1 MELFNSLGHK
11 YSMLVVYY
19 MQVRTGIFSRL
30 KTSTLN
36 KCFEVLTIS
45 DRRKVIGACI
55 LQFLLS
61 ILDLIG
67 VAIVG
72 ILGSLAV
79 SGVQSNSP
87 GERVAKI
94 LRLLGIDSLGFQ
106 QQVAVLGVGATVFLV
121 SRTLLS
127 IILSRKI
134 LFFISRRGSVVST
147 DLASKLFSRGLT
159 ELGRRSTQQNLYALT
174 MGVQGVTL
182 GVIGVAIILVADFS
196 LLLVLLTGLLAVDVV
211 VAISALLIFAAVGL
225 LLYRTMHLRTA
236 KLAQENMTYAVE
248 GAETVIELIENFR
261 EYFVRNRREILISR
275 FEANRTLLA
284 ESLAE
289 LSFMPSL
296 SKYIIEASVLF
307 SALVISA
314 IQFSL
319 QDASKA
325 VATLAIFLA
334 AGSRIAPAALRLQQ
348 GLIAIKGNLESSS
361 LTLDLIT
368 ESRDWE
374 LLPEIDYEFDK
385 NYLGFSPEIQI
396 RNLDFSYPGRDE
408 TVLSGVNLDL
418 GPGEFLAVVG
428 KSGAGKSTLVDALL
442 GLVVP
447 SQGSVLISNKD
458 PKSCLMSWPG
468 AIAYVPQ
475 ETHLL
480 NGSLRSNI
488 CLGFKEGEFNDSEIL
503 EALRLAQLQDFLN
516 SLNNGLET
524 AVGEYGVG
532 LSGGQR
538 QRLGIARALL
548 TKPKLIILDEATSS
562 LDAQTESE
570 ITQAIYNLKGSVTV
584 VIIAHRLSTAR
595 NADKVAY
602 LSNGKIE
609 TLGSFEEVRKQ
620 IPDFDAQAKLMGL

>member
-1 MELFNSLGHK
+1 M
-11 YSMLVVYY
+11 
-19 MQVRTGIFSRL
+19 RTGIFTRL
-30 KTSTLN
+30 KTSTIK
-36 KCFEVLTIS
+36 KCFEVLPIS
-45 DRRKVIGACI
+45 DRRRVLGACV

-67 VAIVG
+67 VAMVG

-79 SGVQSNSP
+79 SGVQSSSP
-87 GERVAKI
+87 GVRVAQI
-94 LRLLGIDSLGFQ
+94 LNLLGIDSLSFQ
-106 QQVAVLGVGATVFLV
+106 QQVAVLGIGATAFLV

-127 IILSRKI
+127 IALSRKI
-134 LFFISRRGSVVST
+134 LFFISRRGALIST
-147 DLASKLFSRGLT
+147 ELASKLFSRGLI
-159 ELGRRSTQQNLYALT
+159 ELRRRSTQQNLYALT
-174 MGVQGVTL
+174 NGVQNITL
-182 GVIGVAIILVADFS
+182 GVIGVSVILVADFS
-196 LLLVLLTGLLAVDVV
+196 LLLVLLVGLLAVDVV
-211 VAISALLIFAAVGL
+211 VAISAMFIFASVGL
-225 LLYRTMHLRTA
+225 LLYRTMHIRSA
-236 KLAQENMTYAVE
+236 KLAQENMKYAVE

-261 EYFVRNRREILISR
+261 EYFVRNRRMILISK
-275 FEANRTLLA
+275 FETNRSFFA

-289 LSFMPSL
+289 LSFMPTL
-296 SKYIIEASVLF
+296 SKYIVEASVLF
-307 SALVISA
+307 SALIISA
-314 IQFSL
+314 VQFSL
-319 QDASKA
+319 QDAGKA

-348 GLIAIKGNLESSS
+348 GLISLKGNLESSS

-368 ESRDWE
+368 ESRNWD

-385 NYLGFSPEIQI
+385 KYEGFIPEIQI
-396 RNLDFSYPGRDE
+396 NNLDFSYPGRAE
-408 TVLSGVNLDL
+408 AVLSGVNLDL
-418 GPGEFLAVVG
+418 KPGEILAIVG

-442 GLVVP
+442 GLIAP
-447 SQGSVLISNKD
+447 QKGSILISNKD
-458 PKSCLMSWPG
+458 PKSCLVSWPG

-475 ETHLL
+475 EIHLL
-480 NGSLRSNI
+480 NGSLRTNI
-488 CLGFKEGEFNDSEIL
+488 CLGFKEGEFFDAEIL
-503 EALRLAQLQDFLN
+503 EALEMAQLRDFLE

-524 AVGEYGVG
+524 AVGEYGIG

-570 ITQAIYNLKGSVTV
+570 INQSIYSLKGSVTV

-602 LSNGKIE
+602 MTNGKIE
-609 TLGSFEEVRKQ
+609 SLGSFEEVRKR

>member
-1 MELFNSLGHK
+1 
-11 YSMLVVYY
+11 
-19 MQVRTGIFSRL
+19 MQVRKGIFARL
-30 KTSTLN
+30 KTSRLN
-36 KCFEVLTIS
+36 KCFEVLAVS

-87 GERVAKI
+87 GERVANI
-94 LRLLGIDSLGFQ
+94 LRFLGIDSLSFQ
-106 QQVAVLGVGATVFLV
+106 QQVAVLGIGATAFLV

-127 IILSRKI
+127 IVLSRKI
-134 LFFISRRGSVVST
+134 LFFISRRGAVIST
-147 DLASKLFSRGLT
+147 ELASKLFSRGLT
-159 ELGRRSTQQNLYALT
+159 ELEKRSTQQNLYAVT
-174 MGVQGVTL
+174 TGVQSVTL
-182 GVIGVAIILVADFS
+182 GVIGISIILVADFS
-196 LLLVLLTGLLAVDVV
+196 LLLVLLIGLLAVDIV
-211 VAISALLIFAAVGL
+211 VAISAFIIFAAIGL
-225 LLYRTMHLRTA
+225 LLYKTMHIRTA
-236 KLAQENMTYAVE
+236 KLAQENLTYTVE
-248 GAETVIELIENFR
+248 SAETVIELIDNFR
-261 EYFVRNRREILISR
+261 EYFVRNRRKILISR
-275 FEANRTLLA
+275 FETNRSLLA

-296 SKYIIEASVLF
+296 SKYIVEASVLF

-348 GLIAIKGNLESSS
+348 GLISIKANLESSS

-368 ESRDWE
+368 ESENWE

-385 NYLGFSPEIQI
+385 KYLGFIPEIQI
-396 RNLDFSYPGRDE
+396 RNLDFSYPGCDE
-408 TVLSGVNLDL
+408 AVLSGVNLDL
-418 GPGEFLAVVG
+418 GPGEFLAIVG

-447 SQGSVLISNKD
+447 LHGSVLISNKD
-458 PKSCLMSWPG
+458 PKSCLISWPG
-468 AIAYVPQ
+468 AVAYVPQ
-475 ETHLL
+475 DTHLL

-488 CLGFKEGEFNDSEIL
+488 CLGFKEGEFSDSEIL

-524 AVGEYGVG
+524 SVGEYGVG

-570 ITQAIYNLKGSVTV
+570 INQAIYNLKGSVTV

-609 TLGSFEEVRKQ
+609 TLGSFDEVRKQ
-620 IPDFDAQAKLMGL
+620 IPDFDSQAKLMGL

>member
-1 MELFNSLGHK
+1 M
-11 YSMLVVYY
+11 
-19 MQVRTGIFSRL
+19 RTDIYTAMR
-30 KTSTLN
+30 TSTLN
-36 KCFEVLTIS
+36 KCFEVLTVS
-45 DRRKVIGACI
+45 DRRKVIGACFI
-55 LQFLLS
+55 QFLLS
-61 ILDLIG
+61 LLDLIG

-94 LRLLGIDSLGFQ
+94 LRLLGIDGFSFQ
-106 QQVAVLGVGATVFLV
+106 TQVAVLGIGATAFLV

-134 LFFISRRGSVVST
+134 LFFISRRGSVIST
-147 DLASKLFSRGLT
+147 ELASKLFSRGLT
-159 ELGRRSTQQNLYALT
+159 ELDRRSTQQNLYALT
-174 MGVQGVTL
+174 TGVQSVTL

-196 LLLVLLTGLLAVDVV
+196 LLLVLLIGLLAVDVV
-211 VAISALLIFAAVGL
+211 VAISAFMIFAAVGL
-225 LLYRTMHLRTA
+225 LLYKTMHIRTA
-236 KLAQENMTYAVE
+236 KLAQENMTYTVK
-248 GAETVIELIENFR
+248 GAEIVIELNENFR
-261 EYFVRNRREILISR
+261 EYFVRDRRKLLISR
-275 FEANRTLLA
+275 FETNRSLLA

-296 SKYIIEASVLF
+296 SKYIVEASVLF

-348 GLIAIKGNLESSS
+348 GLISIKGNLESSS

-385 NYLGFSPEIQI
+385 KYRGFIPEIQI
-396 RNLDFSYPGRDE
+396 RDLDFSYPGRDE
-408 TVLSGVNLDL
+408 AVLSGVNLDVS
-418 GPGEFLAVVG
+418 PGEFLAVVG

-442 GLVVP
+442 GLVDP
-447 SQGSVLISNKD
+447 LHGSVLISKRD
-458 PKSCLMSWPG
+458 PKSCLMTWPG

-488 CLGFKEGEFNDSEIL
+488 CLGFKEGEFSDSEIL
-503 EALRLAQLQDFLN
+503 EALQVAQLQDFLIGLN
-516 SLNNGLET
+516 SGLET

-570 ITQAIYNLKGSVTV
+570 INQAIYKLKGSVTV
-584 VIIAHRLSTAR
+584 VIIAHRLSTAM

-609 TLGSFEEVRKQ
+609 TLGSFEEVRRQ

>member
-1 MELFNSLGHK
+1 
-11 YSMLVVYY
+11 
-19 MQVRTGIFSRL
+19 
-30 KTSTLN
+30 
-36 KCFEVLTIS
+36 
-45 DRRKVIGACI
+45 
-55 LQFLLS
+55 LLS

-67 VAIVG
+67 VAMVG

-79 SGVQSNSP
+79 SGVQSNTP

-94 LRLLGIDSLGFQ
+94 LSFIGIDGLSFQ
-106 QQVAVLGVGATVFLV
+106 QQVAILGIGATAFLV

-127 IILSRKI
+127 ILLSRRI
-134 LFFISRRGSVVST
+134 LFFISRRGSLIST
-147 DLASKLFSRGLT
+147 ELASKLFSRGLT
-159 ELGRRSTQQNLYALT
+159 ELRRRSIQQNLYALT
-174 MGVQGVTL
+174 NGVQNVTL

-196 LLLVLLTGLLAVDVV
+196 LLLVLLIGLLAVDVV
-211 VAISALLIFAAVGL
+211 VAISAFMIFASVGL
-225 LLYRTMHLRTA
+225 LLYKTMHIRTA
-236 KLAQENMTYAVE
+236 KLARENMKYAVE
-248 GAETVIELIENFR
+248 GAETVIELVENFR
-261 EYFVRNRREILISR
+261 EYFVRNRRKVLISK
-275 FEANRTLLA
+275 FEINRSLLA

-289 LSFMPSL
+289 LSFMPTL
-296 SKYIIEASVLF
+296 SKYIVEASVLF
-307 SALVISA
+307 SALIISA

-319 QDASKA
+319 QDAGKA

-348 GLIAIKGNLESSS
+348 GLISLKGNLESSS

-368 ESRDWE
+368 ESRNWE
-374 LLPEIDYEFDK
+374 LLPEINYEFDK
-385 NYLGFSPEIQI
+385 EYLGFIPDIKI
-396 RNLDFSYPGRDE
+396 RNLDFSYSGSDE
-408 TVLSGVNLDL
+408 PVLSGVNLDVM
-418 GPGEFLAVVG
+418 PGEFLAVVG

-447 SQGSVLISNKD
+447 QNGYVLISSKD

-475 ETHLL
+475 EIHLV

-488 CLGFKEGEFNDSEIL
+488 CLGFREGEFTDSEIL
-503 EALRLAQLQDFLN
+503 EALHMAQLQDFLIGLD
-516 SLNNGLET
+516 SGLET

-570 ITQAIYNLKGSVTV
+570 INQSIYNLKGTVTV
-584 VIIAHRLSTAR
+584 VIVAHRLSTAR

-602 LSNGKIE
+602 ISYGKIE
-609 TLGSFEEVRKQ
+609 SLGTFEEVRRQ

>member
-1 MELFNSLGHK
+1 
-11 YSMLVVYY
+11 
-19 MQVRTGIFSRL
+19 VRTGILTRL

-36 KCFEVLTIS
+36 RCFEVLTSS

-67 VAIVG
+67 VAMVG

-87 GERVAKI
+87 GERVAKT
-94 LRLLGIDSLGFQ
+94 LRLLGIDSLSFQ
-106 QQVAVLGVGATVFLV
+106 QQVAILGIGATVFLV

-127 IILSRKI
+127 IVLSRKI
-134 LFFISRRGSVVST
+134 LFFVSRRGSVIST
-147 DLASKLFSRGLT
+147 QLASKLFSRGLT
-159 ELGRRSTQQNLYALT
+159 ELNRRSTQQNLYALT
-174 MGVQGVTL
+174 NGVQNITL
-182 GVIGVAIILVADFS
+182 GVIGTGIILVADFS
-196 LLLVLLTGLLAVDVV
+196 LLLVLLTGLLVVNVV
-211 VAISALLIFAAVGL
+211 VAISAFVIFAVVGL
-225 LLYRTMHLRTA
+225 LLYKTMHIRSA
-236 KLAQENMTYAVE
+236 KLAQENMKYAVE
-248 GAETVIELIENFR
+248 GAETIIELIENFR
-261 EYFVRNRREILISR
+261 EYFVRNRRKILISR
-275 FEANRTLLA
+275 FEANRSLLA

-289 LSFMPSL
+289 LSFMPTL
-296 SKYIIEASVLF
+296 SKYIVEASVLL

-319 QDASKA
+319 QDASRA
-325 VATLAIFLA
+325 VATLAIFMA

-348 GLIAIKGNLESSS
+348 GLISIKGNLASST

-368 ESRDWE
+368 ESRYWE

-385 NYLGFSPEIQI
+385 KYVGFIPKIQI
-396 RNLDFSYPGRDE
+396 RNLNFSYSGSDE
-408 TVLSGVNLDL
+408 AVLSGVSLDL

-447 SQGSVLISNKD
+447 QHGSVLISNVGPKD
-458 PKSCLMSWPG
+458 CLANWPG
-468 AIAYVPQ
+468 AVAYVPQ
-475 ETHLL
+475 ETHIL
-480 NGSLRSNI
+480 NGSLRSNV
-488 CLGFKEGEFNDSEIL
+488 CLGFKEGEFMDSEIS
-503 EALRLAQLQDFLN
+503 EALQSAQLQEFLN

-524 AVGEYGVG
+524 VVGEYGLG

-548 TKPKLIILDEATSS
+548 TKPRLIILDEATSS

-570 ITQAIYNLKGSVTV
+570 VNQAIYSLKGSVTV
-584 VIIAHRLSTAR
+584 VLIAHRLSSAR

-602 LSNGKIE
+602 LSRGTIE
-609 TLGSFEEVRKQ
+609 ALGSFEEVRKQ
-620 IPDFDAQAKLMGL
+620 VPDFDTQARLMGL

>member
-1 MELFNSLGHK
+1 M
-11 YSMLVVYY
+11 
-19 MQVRTGIFSRL
+19 RTGIFTRL

-36 KCFEVLTIS
+36 KCFKVLTIS

-61 ILDLIG
+61 ILDLLG
-67 VAIVG
+67 VAMVG

-87 GERVAKI
+87 GVRVAKI
-94 LRLLGIDSLGFQ
+94 LRFLGIDNLSLQ
-106 QQVAVLGVGATVFLV
+106 QQVAVLGIGATSFLV

-134 LFFISRRGSVVST
+134 LFFISRRGSIIST
-147 DLASKLFSRGLT
+147 ELASKLFSRGLT
-159 ELGRRSTQQNLYALT
+159 ELRRRSTQQNLYALT
-174 MGVQGVTL
+174 NGVQGVTL

-196 LLLVLLTGLLAVDVV
+196 LLIVLLIGLLAVDVV
-211 VAISALLIFAAVGL
+211 VAISAFIIFAAVGL
-225 LLYRTMHLRTA
+225 LLYKIMHIRTA
-236 KLAQENMTYAVE
+236 KLAQENMKYAVE
-248 GAETVIELIENFR
+248 GAETVIELLENFR
-261 EYFVRNRREILISR
+261 EYFVRNRRKILISK
-275 FEANRTLLA
+275 FETNRSLLA

-289 LSFMPSL
+289 LSFMPTL
-296 SKYIIEASVLF
+296 SKYIVEASVLF
-307 SALVISA
+307 SALIISA

-325 VATLAIFLA
+325 VATLSIFLA

-348 GLIAIKGNLESSS
+348 GLISIKGNLESSA

-374 LLPEIDYEFDK
+374 ILPEIDYEFDK
-385 NYLGFSPEIQI
+385 NYLGFSPEIEI
-396 RNLDFSYPGRDE
+396 RNLNFSYPGRDE
-408 TVLSGVNLDL
+408 AVLLGVNLDL

-488 CLGFKEGEFNDSEIL
+488 CLGFKEGEFSDSEIL
-503 EALRLAQLQDFLN
+503 DVLELAQLQDFL
-516 SLNNGLET
+516 SGLNNGLDT

-570 ITQAIYNLKGSVTV
+570 INQAVYSLKGSVTV
-584 VIIAHRLSTAR
+584 VIIAHRLATVR

>member
-1 MELFNSLGHK
+1 
-11 YSMLVVYY
+11 VDYY
-19 MQVRTGIFSRL
+19 RQVRIGIFHRL
-30 KTSTLN
+30 KTSTLK
-36 KCFEVLTIS
+36 KCFEVLTVS

-67 VAIVG
+67 VAMVG

-79 SGVQSNSP
+79 SGVQSNTP

-94 LRLLGIDSLGFQ
+94 LSFIGIDGLSFQ
-106 QQVAVLGVGATVFLV
+106 QQVAILGIGATAFLV

-127 IILSRKI
+127 ILLSRRI
-134 LFFISRRGSVVST
+134 LFFISRRGSLIST
-147 DLASKLFSRGLT
+147 ELASKLFSRGLT
-159 ELGRRSTQQNLYALT
+159 ELRRRSIQQNLYALT
-174 MGVQGVTL
+174 NGVQNVTL

-196 LLLVLLTGLLAVDVV
+196 LLLVLLIGLLAVDVV
-211 VAISALLIFAAVGL
+211 VAISAFMIFASVGL
-225 LLYRTMHLRTA
+225 LLYKTMHIRTA
-236 KLAQENMTYAVE
+236 KLARENMKYAVE
-248 GAETVIELIENFR
+248 GAETVIELVENFR
-261 EYFVRNRREILISR
+261 EYFVRNRRKVLISK
-275 FEANRTLLA
+275 FEINRSLLA

-289 LSFMPSL
+289 LSFMPTL
-296 SKYIIEASVLF
+296 SKYIVEASVLF
-307 SALVISA
+307 SALIISA

-319 QDASKA
+319 QDAGKA

-348 GLIAIKGNLESSS
+348 GLISLKGNLESSS

-368 ESRDWE
+368 ESRNWE
-374 LLPEIDYEFDK
+374 LLPEINYEFDK
-385 NYLGFSPEIQI
+385 EYLGFIPDIKI
-396 RNLDFSYPGRDE
+396 RNLDFSYSGSDE
-408 TVLSGVNLDL
+408 PVLSGVNLDVM
-418 GPGEFLAVVG
+418 PGEFLAVVG

-447 SQGSVLISNKD
+447 QNGYVLISSKD

-475 ETHLL
+475 EIHLV

-488 CLGFKEGEFNDSEIL
+488 CLGFREGEFTDSEIL
-503 EALRLAQLQDFLN
+503 EALHMAQLQDFLIGLD
-516 SLNNGLET
+516 SGLET

-570 ITQAIYNLKGSVTV
+570 INQSIYNLKGTVTV
-584 VIIAHRLSTAR
+584 VIVAHRLSTAR

-602 LSNGKIE
+602 ISYGKIE
-609 TLGSFEEVRKQ
+609 SLGTFEEVRRQ

>member
-1 MELFNSLGHK
+1 M
-11 YSMLVVYY
+11 
-19 MQVRTGIFSRL
+19 RTDIFAAMR
-30 KTSTLN
+30 TSTLN
-36 KCFEVLTIS
+36 KCFEVLTVS
-45 DRRKVIGACI
+45 DRRKVFGACFI
-55 LQFLLS
+55 QFLLS
-61 ILDLIG
+61 LLDLIG

-94 LRLLGIDSLGFQ
+94 LRLLGIDGFSFQ
-106 QQVAVLGVGATVFLV
+106 TQVAVLGIGATAFLV

-134 LFFISRRGSVVST
+134 LFFISRRGSVIST
-147 DLASKLFSRGLT
+147 ELASKLFSRGLT
-159 ELGRRSTQQNLYALT
+159 ELDRRSTQQNLYALT
-174 MGVQGVTL
+174 TGVQSVTL
-182 GVIGVAIILVADFS
+182 GVIGVSIILVADFS
-196 LLLVLLTGLLAVDVV
+196 LLLVLLIGLLAVDVV
-211 VAISALLIFAAVGL
+211 VAISAFMIFAAVGL
-225 LLYRTMHLRTA
+225 LLYKSMHIRTA
-236 KLAQENMTYAVE
+236 KLAQENMTYTVK
-248 GAETVIELIENFR
+248 GAEIVIELNENFR
-261 EYFVRNRREILISR
+261 EYFVRDRRKLLISR
-275 FEANRTLLA
+275 FETNRSLLA

-296 SKYIIEASVLF
+296 SKYIVEASVLF

-348 GLIAIKGNLESSS
+348 GLISIKGNLESSS

-374 LLPEIDYEFDK
+374 LLPDIDYEFDK
-385 NYLGFSPEIQI
+385 KYRGFIPEIQI
-396 RNLDFSYPGRDE
+396 RDLDFSYPGRDE
-408 TVLSGVNLDL
+408 AVLSGVNLDVS
-418 GPGEFLAVVG
+418 PGEFLAVVG

-442 GLVVP
+442 GLVDP
-447 SQGSVLISNKD
+447 LHGSVLISKRD
-458 PKSCLMSWPG
+458 PKNCLMTWPG

-488 CLGFKEGEFNDSEIL
+488 CLGFKEGEFSDSEIL
-503 EALRLAQLQDFLN
+503 EALQVAQLQDFLIGLN
-516 SLNNGLET
+516 SGLET

-570 ITQAIYNLKGSVTV
+570 INQAIYKLKGSVTV
-584 VIIAHRLSTAR
+584 VIIAHRLSTAM

-609 TLGSFEEVRKQ
+609 TLGSFEEVRRQ

>member
-1 MELFNSLGHK
+1 M
-11 YSMLVVYY
+11 VVDYY
-19 MQVRTGIFSRL
+19 REVRKDIFTRL
-30 KTSTLN
+30 KTSTFN

-67 VAIVG
+67 VALVG

-87 GERVAKI
+87 GEQVAKI
-94 LRLLGIDSLGFQ
+94 LRLLGIDSLIFQ
-106 QQVAVLGVGATVFLV
+106 QQVAVLGIGATAFLV

-127 IILSRKI
+127 IVLSRKI
-134 LFFISRRGSVVST
+134 LFFISRRGSVIST
-147 DLASKLFSRGLT
+147 ELASKLFSRGLT

-174 MGVQGVTL
+174 TGVQSVTL

-196 LLLVLLTGLLAVDVV
+196 LLLVLLFGLLAVDVV
-211 VAISALLIFAAVGL
+211 VALSAFMIFVTIGI
-225 LLYRTMHLRTA
+225 LLYKTMHVRTA
-236 KLAQENMTYAVE
+236 KLAQENMKYAVE
-248 GAETVIELIENFR
+248 GAEIVIELIENFR
-261 EYFVRNRREILISR
+261 EYFVRNRRKILISR
-275 FEANRTLLA
+275 FEINRSSLA

-296 SKYIIEASVLF
+296 SKYIVEASILF
-307 SALVISA
+307 SALIISA

-348 GLIAIKGNLESSS
+348 GLISIKGNLESSS

-368 ESRDWE
+368 EAREWE
-374 LLPEIDYEFDK
+374 FLPEIDYEFDK
-385 NYLGFSPEIQI
+385 TYLGFVPEIQI
-396 RNLDFSYPGRDE
+396 HNLSFSYPGRDE
-408 TVLSGVNLDL
+408 AVLSGVNLEL
-418 GPGEFLAVVG
+418 GPGEFLAIVG

-447 SQGSVLISNKD
+447 LHGSILISNKD

-488 CLGFKEGEFNDSEIL
+488 CLGFKEGEFTDSEIL
-503 EALRLAQLQDFLN
+503 EAIQLAQLQDLLN
-516 SLNNGLET
+516 SLDNGLDT

-532 LSGGQR
+532 ISGGQR

-548 TKPKLIILDEATSS
+548 TKPKMIILDEATSS

-570 ITQAIYNLKGSVTV
+570 INQAIYNLKGSVTV
-584 VIIAHRLSTAR
+584 VIIAHRLSTAK

-609 TLGSFEEVRKQ
+609 SLGSFEEVRRQ
-620 IPDFDAQAKLMGL
+620 TPDFDAQAKLMGL

>member
-1 MELFNSLGHK
+1 M
-11 YSMLVVYY
+11 
-19 MQVRTGIFSRL
+19 R
-30 KTSTLN
+30 TSTLN
-36 KCFEVLTIS
+36 KCFEVLTVS
-45 DRRKVIGACI
+45 DRRKVIGACFI
-55 LQFLLS
+55 QFLLS
-61 ILDLIG
+61 LLDLIG

-94 LRLLGIDSLGFQ
+94 LRLLGIDGFSFQ
-106 QQVAVLGVGATVFLV
+106 TQVAVLGIGATAFLV

-134 LFFISRRGSVVST
+134 LFFISRRGSVIST
-147 DLASKLFSRGLT
+147 ELASKLFSRGLT
-159 ELGRRSTQQNLYALT
+159 ELDRRSTQQNLYALT
-174 MGVQGVTL
+174 TGVQSVTL

-196 LLLVLLTGLLAVDVV
+196 LLLVLLIGLLAVDVV
-211 VAISALLIFAAVGL
+211 VAISAFMIFAAVGL
-225 LLYRTMHLRTA
+225 LLYKTMHIRTA
-236 KLAQENMTYAVE
+236 KLAQENMTYTVK
-248 GAETVIELIENFR
+248 GAEIVIELNENFR
-261 EYFVRNRREILISR
+261 EYFVRDRRKLLISR
-275 FEANRTLLA
+275 FETNRSLLA

-296 SKYIIEASVLF
+296 SKYIVEASVLF

-348 GLIAIKGNLESSS
+348 GLISIKGNLESSS

-385 NYLGFSPEIQI
+385 KYRGFIPEIQI
-396 RNLDFSYPGRDE
+396 RDLDFSYPGRDE
-408 TVLSGVNLDL
+408 AVLSGVNLDVS
-418 GPGEFLAVVG
+418 PGEFLAVVG

-442 GLVVP
+442 GLVDP
-447 SQGSVLISNKD
+447 LHGSVLISKRD
-458 PKSCLMSWPG
+458 PKSCLMTWPG

-488 CLGFKEGEFNDSEIL
+488 CLGFKEGEFSDSEIL
-503 EALRLAQLQDFLN
+503 EALQVAQLQDFLIGLN
-516 SLNNGLET
+516 SGLET

-570 ITQAIYNLKGSVTV
+570 INQAIYKLKGSVTV
-584 VIIAHRLSTAR
+584 VIIAHRLSTAM

-609 TLGSFEEVRKQ
+609 TLGSFEEVRRQ

>member
-1 MELFNSLGHK
+1 
-11 YSMLVVYY
+11 MLVDYY
-19 MQVRTGIFSRL
+19 MQVRTSILSRL
-30 KTSTLN
+30 KTSPLN
-36 KCFEVLTIS
+36 KCFEVLNIS

-55 LQFLLS
+55 LQFFLS

-67 VAIVG
+67 VAFVG
-72 ILGSLAV
+72 IIGSLAV

-87 GERVAKI
+87 GERVANI
-94 LRLLGIDSLGFQ
+94 LSLLGIDGLTFQ
-106 QQVAVLGVGATVFLV
+106 QQVAVLGVGATAFLV

-127 IILSRKI
+127 IVLSRKI
-134 LFFISRRGSVVST
+134 LFFISRRGSVIST
-147 DLASKLFSRGLT
+147 ELASKLFSRGLT
-159 ELGRRSTQQNLYALT
+159 ELRRRSTQQNLYALT
-174 MGVQGVTL
+174 NGVQNITL

-196 LLLVLLTGLLAVDVV
+196 LLLVLLIGLLAVDIV
-211 VAISALLIFAAVGL
+211 VATSAFIIFAGVGL
-225 LLYRTMHLRTA
+225 LLYKTMHIRTA
-236 KLAQENMTYAVE
+236 KLAQENMKYAVE

-261 EYFVRNRREILISR
+261 EYFVRNRRKILISK
-275 FEANRTLLA
+275 FETNRSLLA

-289 LSFMPSL
+289 LSFMPTL
-296 SKYIIEASVLF
+296 SKYIVEASVLF

-319 QDASKA
+319 QDAGKA

-348 GLIAIKGNLESSS
+348 GLILLKGNLESSS

-368 ESRDWE
+368 ESRNWE
-374 LLPEIDYEFDK
+374 LLPEIDYKFDK
-385 NYLGFSPEIQI
+385 KYLGFIPEIQI
-396 RNLDFSYPGRDE
+396 RNLNFSYPGRE
-408 TVLSGVNLDL
+408 EAVLSGINLDL
-418 GPGEFLAVVG
+418 MPGEFLAVVG

-442 GLVVP
+442 GLGVP
-447 SQGSVLISNKD
+447 EHGTILISNKD
-458 PKSCLMSWPG
+458 PKSCLMTWPG

-475 ETHLL
+475 EIHLL

-488 CLGFKEGEFNDSEIL
+488 SLGFKAGEFNDIEIL
-503 EALRLAQLQDFLN
+503 DVLQMAQLGDFLK
-516 SLNNGLET
+516 SLNGGLET
-524 AVGEYGVG
+524 AVGEYGIT

-570 ITQAIYNLKGSVTV
+570 INQSIYSLKGSVTV
-584 VIIAHRLSTAR
+584 VMIAHRLSTAR
-595 NADKVAY
+595 NADKIAY
-602 LSNGKIE
+602 ISNGKIE